1 MPATIAE
8 DLFDRLAD
16 AALRA
21 LERAVNEVEG
31 VQADLQSG
39 ILSIEFSDGDR
50 FVINSHRAAR
60 QIWMAASARAWH
72 FDVDPAT
79 EGWTAQRTNEDLWSC
94 VRDQLQAKLR
104 TTVSLVSPHRPVS

>member
-8 DLFDRLAD
+8 DLFERLAD
-16 AALRA
+16 AVLRA
-21 LERAVNEVEG
+21 LERAVNEVDG

-39 ILSIEFSDGDR
+39 ILNIEFEDGDR

-79 EGWTAQRTNEDLWSC
+79 ERWTAQRTSEDLWSC

-104 TTVSLVSPHRPVS
+104 TTVSLVSPRRPVS